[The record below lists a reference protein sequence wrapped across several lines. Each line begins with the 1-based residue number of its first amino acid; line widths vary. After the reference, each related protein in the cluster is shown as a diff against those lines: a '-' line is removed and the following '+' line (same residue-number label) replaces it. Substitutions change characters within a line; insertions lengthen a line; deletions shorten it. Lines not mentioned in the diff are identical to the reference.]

1 MAAYRAAGDVK
12 RQAYALE
19 NLGTASQLMKDPGRA
34 LGYFEESLTL
44 ARRVGETRTEIS
56 VLGKL
61 GQVARAVGDNAR
73 AVAAF
78 GDMLARAEAA
88 GDRDDQAF
96 AAGNLG
102 RSLLDAGQPTQ
113 AVPPL
118 RRAASLFHQA
128 GKRADEG
135 AAWFF
140 LGKTLA
146 RQEDYLGATDAF
158 QQAAAAAR
166 EVEQSGRRS
175 RCTLRARCEPLPPR
189 RLRRCHRHPERSRS
203 ASRGRRA
210 IGKPRA
216 QSC

>member
-1 MAAYRAAGDVK
+1 
-12 RQAYALE
+12 
-19 NLGTASQLMKDPGRA
+19 MKDPGRA

-44 ARRVGETRTEIS
+44 ARQVGETRTEIS

-61 GQVARAVGDNAR
+61 GQAARAAGDKAR

-78 GDMLARAEAA
+78 GDMLARADAA
-88 GDRDDQAF
+88 GDRDNQAF

-102 RSLLDAGQPTQ
+102 RSLLDAGRPTE

-158 QQAAAAAR
+158 QQAAALAR
-166 EVEQSGRRS
+166 EFKQSGRRS
-175 RCTLRARCEPLPPR
+175 RRTLRARPEPPISSATMTVPP
-189 RLRRCHRHPERSRS
+189 
-203 ASRGRRA
+203 ASWRVAR
-210 IGKPRA
+210 PRA
-216 QSC
+216 AGR